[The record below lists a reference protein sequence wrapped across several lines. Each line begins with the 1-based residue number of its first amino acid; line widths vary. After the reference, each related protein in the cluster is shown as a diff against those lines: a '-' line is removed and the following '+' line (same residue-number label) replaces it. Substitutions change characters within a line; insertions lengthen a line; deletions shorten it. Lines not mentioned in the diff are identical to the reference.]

1 LRIKDKPG
9 ANLTFLCRSER
20 KGSSSEI
27 DWKVELVWSKK
38 QALKNYREKDLRISE
53 VCDIII
59 EKVKKKHTQKNKI
72 FQRNVELGRRREF
85 EIRIRGFGKVKV
97 DLRFE
102 IRIGERYGIR
112 VENL

>member
-1 LRIKDKPG
+1 M
-9 ANLTFLCRSER
+9 
-20 KGSSSEI
+20 
-27 DWKVELVWSKK
+27 VWSKK
-38 QALKNYREKDLRISE
+38 QALKNYREKDLWISE

-59 EKVKKKHTQKNKI
+59 EKVKKNTEKNKI

-102 IRIGERYGIR
+102 IRIEERYGIR
-112 VENL
+112 VENLWKRKWIFVLEERVESRE